1 MSSTLFGPK
10 ASLGKMP
17 AALRR
22 IDWQA
27 ALFAPGPRRMAL
39 QGLAASWPLRGIVVA
54 VHRNAPFEYVAQAMP
69 PFLAYAGLAAEFR
82 FGDYDDSLAFSDGGA
97 ADVHLV
103 WLDYERYR
111 DRLAPE
117 ALAAWLAD
125 RLGQLRSR
133 SLAPILVANWG
144 AADAAAMAFDAA
156 LERHCE
162 ILAGLRIC
170 DRRPLIEA
178 MGESYWDSRLAAVGA
193 TNLSGPA
200 TLAVARDL
208 GLRWLPA
215 ALRPRLKCIAV
226 DFDNMLYAGVLGED
240 GVAGVRLTDAHRALQ
255 ERLVALHGEGLF
267 LAGLSKNEARDVER
281 LLGERK
287 DFPLR
292 REHFSA
298 MAISWSSKA
307 AGLAEVADALNIGA
321 DSILFVDDN
330 LGEIAEVAAAFPETP
345 CVYGADPTL
354 ALAELSLGPDLLAW
368 GPSGSDRLRATDL
381 AANAARAQMARTA
394 DPLAYLGALET
405 RLDFA
410 LDPADQIG
418 RIAELSGKTNQ
429 FNLAMGRHSEAEVA
443 RWLGRDDARAVTVA
457 LSDRLSD
464 SGIVAILL
472 MRVEGPALLVEEIC
486 ISCRALGRKLE
497 TLMIATAAGAV
508 ADREGCREIRFAHAT
523 GPRNAPARTWLA
535 DFISG
540 DIGEEQGYC
549 GVDYPWPD
557 LAASLQAMPVI
568 LGWR

>member
-1 MSSTLFGPK
+1 MLFGPK
-10 ASLGKMP
+10 PGSGEMP

-27 ALFAPGPRRMAL
+27 ALFAPKPRRMAL
-39 QGLAASWPLRGIVVA
+39 QGLTASWPLRGITIA

-82 FGDYDDSLAFSDGGA
+82 FGDYDDSLAFGDGGE

-103 WLDYERYR
+103 WLDHERYR

-117 ALAAWLAD
+117 ALAAWLAE
-125 RLGQLRSR
+125 RLAQLRADGV
-133 SLAPILVANWG
+133 APILVANWG
-144 AADAAAMAFDAA
+144 AADAEAVAFDAA
-156 LERHCE
+156 LERYCQA
-162 ILAGLRIC
+162 LPGLRIY

-178 MGESYWDSRLAAVGA
+178 MGESYRDPRLAAVGA

-240 GVAGVRLTDAHRALQ
+240 GAAGVRLTDAHRALQ
-255 ERLVALHGEGLF
+255 QRLVELHGEGLF
-267 LAGLSKNEARDVER
+267 LAGLSKNEPEDVER
-281 LLGERK
+281 LLAERA

-298 MAISWSSKA
+298 LAISWNSKA

-345 CVYGADPTL
+345 CVYGADAAL

-410 LDPADQIG
+410 LNPAGQVG

-429 FNLAMGRHSEAEVA
+429 FNLAIRRHNEAEVA
-443 RWLGRDDARAVTVA
+443 RWFARDDSRAVTVA

-464 SGIVAILL
+464 SGIVAMLL
-472 MRVEGPALLVEEIC
+472 MRVDGAALLVEEIC

-497 TLMIATAAGAV
+497 TLMIATAVGAV
-508 ADREGCREIRFAHAT
+508 ADAEGCPEIRFAHAT

-535 DFISG
+535 EFISG
-540 DIGEEQGYC
+540 DIDEEQGYC
-549 GVDYPWPD
+549 SIDYPWPD
-557 LAASLQAMPVI
+557 VAASLQAMPVI